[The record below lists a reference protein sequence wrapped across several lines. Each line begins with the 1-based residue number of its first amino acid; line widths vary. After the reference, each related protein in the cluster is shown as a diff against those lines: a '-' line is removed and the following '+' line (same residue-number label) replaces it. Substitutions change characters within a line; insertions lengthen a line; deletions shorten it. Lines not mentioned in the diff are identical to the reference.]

1 MNNKQKLPNDVQA
14 ADHNLSTLN
23 DHLFDELDRLGDE
36 SLTGEE
42 IAKETARAKAVAGIA
57 NVVVNNAQVVLSA
70 QRLYGDD
77 LAVGAQKPKMLE

>member
-36 SLTGEE
+36 SLTGE
-42 IAKETARAKAVAGIA
+42 
-57 NVVVNNAQVVLSA
+57 
-70 QRLYGDD
+70 
-77 LAVGAQKPKMLE
+77 